1 MRCNNCCQTFDD
13 GLDMC
18 PFCGYEDGDPPK
30 EPYFLYPGMM
40 LNNRY
45 IVGEARGFGGFGI
58 TYKAWDINTDTVV
71 AIKEYFFTGVVT
83 RDPGTQLV
91 KIYAQRRKEEFKHFL
106 DRFLDEARYTAKF
119 GERNSNIVKVYEFFE
134 ANDTAYMVME
144 FLEGKTLNEIL
155 KKVAMDL
162 DECVSIMEDVCSAL
176 KTIHADNVIHR
187 DISPDN
193 IFLCTGHKVKVI
205 DFGAARF
212 TRHEDEY
219 ISKLTQVLKP
229 GFSPPEQYQTISKQG
244 PWTDIYAL
252 GATLYYM
259 VTGIKPVE
267 STNRKTGEEELV
279 SPQDII
285 EDLPQYI
292 NDAILRAMA
301 VDMHLRFDTI
311 EEFEKVIKKEKKVL
325 NVANETKRRKK
336 NRIIGVLT
344 ALIVVISGLSIFLYN
359 YNEERLAETLPTSTI
374 QLWYIVPDDEQEA
387 LMKNYAYEEIVKI
400 FRESFSNVT
409 IELKA
414 YTKDEYLIAIDEA
427 YEGNSLPSLFE
438 SDNIGDEILE
448 ETKSVNKAVQTTD
461 EDEILFYKDFRKNY
475 MDSKKFPL
483 GFIASVYYEIDEN
496 IADINKDEEI
506 NEITEKELFLSK
518 RISKYNGFTSDFYD
532 VQTVLAGQ
540 YFVKLPDEDDRCYM
554 FSSYMSIGECDED
567 QYKVV
572 NRFLVFLLSD
582 NAQNYLHLQHHSGS
596 LPLNE
601 STLMDRFVVVYDDF
615 NAFFDN
621 LEKFELIK

>member
-18 PFCGYEDGDPPK
+18 PFCGYEEGDPPK

-106 DRFLDEARYTAKF
+106 NRFLDEARYTAKF

-155 KKVAMDL
+155 KKGAMDL

-212 TRHEDEY
+212 ARREDEY

-252 GATLYYM
+252 GATLYFM
-259 VTGIKPVE
+259 ITGIKPVE
-267 STNRKTGEEELV
+267 STNRKTGEEELI

-285 EDLPQYI
+285 EDLPEYM

-336 NRIIGVLT
+336 NRIIGVVT
-344 ALIVVISGLSIFLYN
+344 ALIIVISGMSIFLYN

-374 QLWYIVPDDEQEA
+374 EIWYIVPDDEQEA
-387 LMKNYAYEEIVKI
+387 VVKNYAFEEIVRV

-409 IELKA
+409 IDLKA
-414 YTKDEYLIAIDEA
+414 YTKDNYIMAIEEA
-427 YEGNSLPSLFE
+427 YKDNSLPSLFE
-438 SDNIGDEILE
+438 SDDIDEGILDE
-448 ETKSVNKAVQTTD
+448 AKSVKKAVQTTD
-461 EDEILFYKDFRKNY
+461 EDEILFYKDFRKVFIE
-475 MDSKKFPL
+475 SKQFPL
-483 GFIASVYYEIDEN
+483 GFIASVNYEIDEN
-496 IADINKDEEI
+496 SVENNNSDGNI
-506 NEITEKELFLSK
+506 EITEKESFLLK
-518 RISKYNGFTSDFYD
+518 QIYKYKGTTSDFYD
-532 VQTVLAGQ
+532 IQKALAGQ
-540 YFVKLPDEDDRCYM
+540 YFIFLPDEEDRYYE
-554 FSSYMSIGECDED
+554 FSSLMSIGNCDED

-572 NRFLVFLLSD
+572 NRLLVFLLSD
-582 NAQNYLHLQHHSGS
+582 NAQNYLHLQYHSGS

-601 STLMDRFVVVYDDF
+601 STLIDRFVSVYDDF
-615 NAFFDN
+615 NGFFDDV
-621 LEKFELIK
+621 EEFELKK